1 MIYYE
6 NEFGSVAENVEE
18 FGARRDARLKEQ
30 RQNYEQVWRGKRKKP
45 MTSVWIN
52 SFYFISWL

>member
-18 FGARRDARLKEQ
+18 FSVARLKEQ
-30 RQNYEQVWRGKRKKP
+30 RQSYEQVWRGGREKKP

>member
-18 FGARRDARLKEQ
+18 FGARRDERVARLKEQ
-30 RQNYEQVWRGKRKKP
+30 RQNYEEEEEKKP

>member
-18 FGARRDARLKEQ
+18 FGARRDERVARLKEQ
-30 RQNYEQVWRGKRKKP
+30 RQSYEQVWRGKRKKANDFG
-45 MTSVWIN
+45 VDK
-52 SFYFISWL
+52 